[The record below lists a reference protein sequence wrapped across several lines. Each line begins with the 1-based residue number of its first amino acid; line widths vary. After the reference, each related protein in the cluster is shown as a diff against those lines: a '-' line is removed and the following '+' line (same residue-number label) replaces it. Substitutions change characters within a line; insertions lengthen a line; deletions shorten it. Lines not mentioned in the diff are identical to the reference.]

1 MMTEPAI
8 VTRALT
14 KHYGDAVAVD
24 GLDLTVERGEVFGLL
39 GPNGAGKTT
48 TILMLLGLSEPTSGT
63 AEVLGLDPV
72 RQALEVKRRV
82 GYVPD
87 SVGFYDDL
95 TGRENLR
102 YTTRLNRFARTEAE
116 ERIKAVL
123 ADVGLEDRADDRVGT
138 YSRGMRQRLGVAD
151 ALVKEPAILIMD
163 EPTVAIDPEGVEEL
177 LALIRRLRDDR
188 GVTVLLSSHLLQQ
201 VQNVCDR
208 IGIFV
213 GGRLVAHGS
222 INELSVTHGG
232 RAVVEIVVATG
243 DPEPVLRAVPG
254 VVDVRRD
261 GELCLVIAARDIRPE
276 VASALVDA
284 GLVPVH
290 VRLRAEELGEIYRRY
305 FIEERDARSSARVG

>member
-1 MMTEPAI
+1 VAGPAI
-8 VTRALT
+8 VTRELT

-24 GLDLTVERGEVFGLL
+24 RLDLTVERGEVFGLL

-63 AEVLGLDPV
+63 ADVLGLDPV

-102 YTTRLNRFARTEAE
+102 YTARLNRLARSEAE
-116 ERIKAVL
+116 ARIDAVL
-123 ADVGLEDRADDRVGT
+123 GEVSLEDRANDPVGT

-151 ALVKEPAILIMD
+151 ALVKSPAILIMD
-163 EPTVAIDPEGVEEL
+163 EPTVAIDPEGVDEL
-177 LALIRRLRDDR
+177 LALIRRLRGDR

-201 VQNVCDR
+201 VQSVCDR

-222 INELSVTHGG
+222 ISELSAAHGDRTVIEVG
-232 RAVVEIVVATG
+232 VASG
-243 DPEPVLRAVPG
+243 DPEPALRAVPE
-254 VVDVRRD
+254 VLDVRRD
-261 GELCLVIAARDIRPE
+261 GELYLVGASRDIRPE
-276 VASALVDA
+276 IARGLVDA
-284 GLVPVH
+284 GHVPVH

-305 FIEERDARSSARVG
+305 FMEERDARSSAGVG

>member
-1 MMTEPAI
+1 MADPAI
-8 VTRALT
+8 ITRELT
-14 KHYGDAVAVD
+14 KHYGDFVAVD
-24 GLDLTVERGEVFGLL
+24 RLDLTVERGEVFGLL

-72 RQALEVKRRV
+72 RQSLEVKRRV

-102 YTTRLNRFARTEAE
+102 YTTRLNRLVRAEAE
-116 ERIKAVL
+116 DRIDCVL
-123 ADVGLEDRADDRVGT
+123 ADVGLVDRADDLVGT

-163 EPTVAIDPEGVEEL
+163 EPTVAIDPEGVDEL

-201 VQNVCDR
+201 VQSVCDR

-213 GGRLVAHGS
+213 AGRLVAHGT
-222 INELSVTHGG
+222 IPDLSAAHGG
-232 RAVVEIVVATG
+232 RTVIEIAVTTG
-243 DPEPVLRAVPG
+243 DPEPVLWAVPD

-261 GELCLVIAARDIRPE
+261 GDLYLVGAQRDIRAE
-276 VASALVDA
+276 VASALTEA
-284 GLVPVH
+284 GLVLVH

-305 FIEERDARSSARVG
+305 FMEERDARRSARAG